1 MDEKRE
7 VAWLYCRYEGC
18 TEVKSR
24 YLLDT
29 NILAFLITGE
39 TDEVNRDV
47 KLIIQDYNNSL
58 YTSVICMTELIQLD
72 RIGKIRLKK
81 GQNIERAFDT
91 LREQIGVSIAPFNE
105 SHLGVMASLK
115 ISEGHN
121 DPFDHAI
128 ISHAIADRYT
138 LISSDGK
145 FRHYR
150 NQKLN
155 FVYNKR

>member
-7 VAWLYCRYEGC
+7 VAWLYRRYESS
-18 TEVKSR
+18 VKVKNR

-47 KLIIQDYNNSL
+47 KLIIEDYNNSL
-58 YTSVICMTELIQLD
+58 YTSVICMTELIQLN

-81 GQNIERAFDT
+81 GQNIESAFET
-91 LREQIGVSIAPFNE
+91 LRDQIGVSVVTFNE
-105 SHLGVMASLK
+105 SHIRILSSLK
-115 ISEGHN
+115 IPDGHN

-128 ISHAIADRYT
+128 ISHAICDRYV
-138 LISSDGK
+138 LISSDSK
-145 FRHYR
+145 FKHYD